1 MKRQSRAPSRNART
15 PVISAV
21 GHETDFTI
29 ADFAADLR
37 APTPSAAAELAV
49 PDKAALADAV
59 SALEAR
65 MSRALES
72 AFSAKRLRLNE
83 MRRRLGENSPAQR
96 GERMLASARRR
107 RREDRFVD
115 GKPACRRMHGIER
128 MALRVKTSGPMD
140 TLRRGYAVVT
150 KNGRAVKSVDE
161 LSTGDA
167 LQVLM
172 TGGSAQAAV
181 TDIRKGEDSWLQ
193 RP

>member
-1 MKRQSRAPSRNART
+1 MESQ
-15 PVISAV
+15 
-21 GHETDFTI
+21 
-29 ADFAADLR
+29 
-37 APTPSAAAELAV
+37 LA
-49 PDKAALADAV
+49 
-59 SALEAR
+59 
-65 MSRALES
+65 
-72 AFSAKRLRLNE
+72 
-83 MRRRLGENSPAQR
+83 
-96 GERMLASARRR
+96 
-107 RREDRFVD
+107 
-115 GKPACRRMHGIER
+115 RRMHGIER

-161 LSTGDA
+161 LSAGDA